1 MADHQ
6 TGIDPKNSKRT
17 DYDTT
22 DYTRISRKSRK
33 RKRNMN
39 RQFLM
44 WTGGILAL
52 VVFVATLSKLADSR
66 SDTPADADKEV
77 QVANMGESVPETMLS
92 IESTLSEEE
101 QERQRI
107 LQEKQAVVDSYNNLG
122 LVQVAGYLN
131 VRETPGSNGKIIGK
145 LQQNSACEILDTEG
159 EWCHITSGGIEGYV
173 HNRYVISGSDAS
185 QAALEQVGWMAEV
198 DTEKL
203 NIRSEPSMEDATN
216 IVAQALIHERYPVLE
231 ELDGWIRIE
240 EGYISSDFVTVKYAL
255 NEARKLDLR
264 AMALNQYDH
273 LVISKV
279 DNYLNIR
286 SSPSTEN
293 DTNIIGKFPGK
304 AAGEILETEDGWYK
318 IKSGPITG
326 YITADP
332 QYVAI
337 GQEARDLALESATLM
352 AIVNTDRLNVR
363 SEPSTGSK
371 IWTQIS
377 KEDRYTVLDQL
388 DGWVQIEL
396 DTGDSGDGEDSANSD
411 KAFIATRDNNVEVRY
426 ALTEAIKF
434 SPVEERANQQAAL
447 RGKVVN
453 YALKFVGN
461 RYVWG
466 GTNPNTG
473 ADCSGFVQYVMR
485 NAAGVSLPRTS
496 REQAKTGRAVTSSE
510 MMPGDLIFY
519 ANSKGTVNH
528 VAMYIGNGQIVH
540 AASRRSGIKIST
552 WNYRKPKTIRRFLN

>member
-1 MADHQ
+1 MPNKKKYH
-6 TGIDPKNSKRT
+6 TKE
-17 DYDTT
+17 
-22 DYTRISRKSRK
+22 YTKLPVRSRK
-33 RKRNMN
+33 RKN
-39 RQFLM
+39 RFLDRRYLLPAAGAVVLLSAIFLGRALM
-44 WTGGILAL
+44 KRQAAEEQEALA
-52 VVFVATLSKLADSR
+52 
-66 SDTPADADKEV
+66 V
-77 QVANMGESVPETMLS
+77 QQEPVPETTMF
-92 IESTLSEEE
+92 IESTLSVEE
-101 QERQRI
+101 QQRQELLR
-107 LQEKQAVVDSYNNLG
+107 EKQAVIDSYENLG

-131 VRETPGSNGKIIGK
+131 VREAPGSNGKIIGK

-159 EWCHITSGGIEGYV
+159 EWCHITSGGIEGYI
-173 HNRYVISGSDAS
+173 HNRYVISGLEAREE
-185 QAALEQVGWMAEV
+185 ALAQVEQMAEV
-198 DTEKL
+198 NTEKL
-203 NIRSEPSMEDATN
+203 NIRSEPNMEDAAN
-216 IVAQALIHERYPVLE
+216 VVAQALIHERYPVLE
-231 ELDGWIRIE
+231 ELEGWIRIE
-240 EGYISSDFVTVKYAL
+240 EGYISADYVTVKYAL

-304 AAGEILETEDGWYK
+304 AAGEILETLDGWYK
-318 IKSGPITG
+318 VKSGAITG
-326 YITADP
+326 YVIADP
-332 QYVAI
+332 ELVAV

-363 SEPSTGSK
+363 SEPTTSAR

-396 DTGDSGDGEDSANSD
+396 DSGDGEDGESSD
-411 KAFIATRDNNVEVRY
+411 KAFIATRDNNVDVRY

-447 RGKVVN
+447 RSKVVN
-453 YALKFVGN
+453 YALQFVGN

-473 ADCSGFVQYVMR
+473 ADCSGFVQYVLR

-496 REQAKTGRAVTSSE
+496 REQAKAGRAVTSSE
-510 MMPGDLIFY
+510 MLPGDLIFY
-519 ANSKGTVNH
+519 TNSSGVVNH
-528 VAMYIGNGQIVH
+528 VAMYIGNGQVVH

-552 WNYRKPKTIRRFLN
+552 WNYRRPKTIRRFLN

>member
-1 MADHQ
+1 MPD
-6 TGIDPKNSKRT
+6 KRNYNSK
-17 DYDTT
+17 DYM
-22 DYTRISRKSRK
+22 RVLNKSRRK
-33 RKRNMN
+33 RKRLPIYQN
-39 RQFLM
+39 RRVVISAI
-44 WTGGILAL
+44 TAVSVAAVLACA
-52 VVFVATLSKLADSR
+52 VSSR
-66 SDTPADADKEV
+66 HKADKE
-77 QVANMGESVPETMLS
+77 QEAAASNLEEPSSEIMVA
-92 IESTLSEEE
+92 IESTLSAEEV
-101 QERQRI
+101 ERQRI
-107 LQEKQAVVDSYNNLG
+107 LQEKQAVVDSYGNLG

-131 VRETPGSNGKIIGK
+131 VREAPGSNGKIIGK
-145 LQQNSACEILDTEG
+145 LQQNSACEVLETEG
-159 EWCHITSGGIEGYV
+159 EWSHITSGGIEGYV
-173 HNRYVISGSDAS
+173 HNRYILSGPEAR
-185 QAALEQVGWMAEV
+185 QEALEHVEQMAEV
-198 DTEKL
+198 NTEKL
-203 NIRSEPSMEDATN
+203 NIRSEPNMEDAAN
-216 IVAQALIHERYPVLE
+216 VVAQALIYERYPVLE

-240 EGYISSDFVTVKYAL
+240 EGYVSSEYVTVKYAL

-286 SSPSTEN
+286 NSPSTED
-293 DTNIIGKFPGK
+293 DTNVIGKFPGR
-304 AAGEILETEDGWYK
+304 AAGEILETQDGWYK
-318 IKSGPITG
+318 VKSGAITG
-326 YITADP
+326 YVTADP
-332 QYVAI
+332 EFVAV

-363 SEPSTGSK
+363 SEPSTTAK

-388 DGWVQIEL
+388 DGWIQIEL
-396 DTGDSGDGEDSANSD
+396 DTGDGEDGEPSD

-447 RGKVVN
+447 RSKVVN
-453 YALKFVGN
+453 YGLQFVGN

-496 REQAKTGRAVTSSE
+496 REQAKVGRAVNSSE
-510 MMPGDLIFY
+510 MLPGDLIFY
-519 ANSKGTVNH
+519 TNSSGVVNH

-552 WNYRKPKTIRRFLN
+552 WNYRNPKTIRRVLN

>member
-6 TGIDPKNSKRT
+6 TNLDKGDNKRT

-33 RKRNMN
+33 RKRNAK
-39 RQFLM
+39 RQFII
-44 WTGGILAL
+44 WTGGIVVL
-52 VVFVATLSKLADSR
+52 VVFVAVLSRIADSR
-66 SDTPADADKEV
+66 QDIPAERKVE
-77 QVANMGESVPETMLS
+77 ESGVEETVPETETMLT
-92 IESTLSEEE
+92 IESTLSPEE

-107 LQEKQAVVDSYNNLG
+107 LQEKQAVVDSYANLG

-145 LQQNSACEILDTEG
+145 LQQNSACEILETEG
-159 EWCHITSGGIEGYV
+159 EWCHITSGGIEGYI
-173 HNRYVISGSDAS
+173 HNRYVISGSEAN
-185 QAALEQVGWMAEV
+185 QTAMEHVEWMAEV
-198 DTEKL
+198 TTEKL
-203 NIRSEPSMEDATN
+203 NIRSEPNMEDAAN
-216 IVAQALIHERYPVLE
+216 VVAQALNHERYPVLE

-286 SSPSTEN
+286 KNPSTED

-318 IKSGPITG
+318 IKSGSITG

-332 QYVAI
+332 QYVAV

-396 DTGDSGDGEDSANSD
+396 DTGDSEGGDEASD

-447 RGKVVN
+447 RSKVVN
-453 YALKFVGN
+453 YALQFVGN

-473 ADCSGFVQYVMR
+473 ADCSGFVQYVLR

-496 REQAKTGRAVTSSE
+496 REQAKAGRAVTASE
-510 MMPGDLIFY
+510 MLPGDLIFY
-519 ANSKGTVNH
+519 NNSSGVVNH
-528 VAMYIGNGQIVH
+528 VSMYIGNGQIVH

>member
-1 MADHQ
+1 MSDKKDHY
-6 TGIDPKNSKRT
+6 IK
-17 DYDTT
+17 
-22 DYTRISRKSRK
+22 DYTKVLNKSRK
-33 RKRNMN
+33 RRKRIPDRRHILVAVGAVVIFTSAVLAGRAVVAR
-39 RQFLM
+39 RQQ
-44 WTGGILAL
+44 AKEQEA
-52 VVFVATLSKLADSR
+52 VA
-66 SDTPADADKEV
+66 
-77 QVANMGESVPETMLS
+77 ANQESAPETTIA
-92 IESTLSEEE
+92 IESTLSAEE
-101 QERQRI
+101 QQRQQI
-107 LQEKQAVVDSYNNLG
+107 LKEKQEVVDSYNNLG

-131 VRETPGSNGKIIGK
+131 VREAPGSNGKIIGK

-159 EWCHITSGGIEGYV
+159 EWCHITSGGIEGYI
-173 HNRYVISGSDAS
+173 HNRYVISGTEAR
-185 QAALEQVGWMAEV
+185 QAAIAQVEQMAEV
-198 DTEKL
+198 NTEKL
-203 NIRSEPSMEDATN
+203 NIRSEPNREDAAN
-216 IVAQALIHERYPVLE
+216 VVAQALIHERYPVLE

-240 EGYISSDFVTVKYAL
+240 EGYISTDYVTVKYAL

-264 AMALNQYDH
+264 TMALNQYDH

-279 DNYLNIR
+279 DSYLNIR
-286 SSPSTEN
+286 SSPETGD
-293 DTNIIGKFPGK
+293 DTNVIGKFPGK
-304 AAGEILETEDGWYK
+304 AAGEILETLDGWYK
-318 IKSGPITG
+318 VKSGAITG
-326 YITADP
+326 YVTADP
-332 QYVAI
+332 ELVAV

-363 SEPSTGSK
+363 SEPTTSAR

-377 KEDRYTVLDQL
+377 KEDRYSVLDQM

-396 DTGDSGDGEDSANSD
+396 DTGDSEDGEASD

-453 YALKFVGN
+453 YALQFVGN

-473 ADCSGFVQYVMR
+473 ADCSGFVQYVLR

-496 REQAKTGRAVTSSE
+496 REQAKAGRAVTASE
-510 MMPGDLIFY
+510 MLPGDLIFY
-519 ANSKGTVNH
+519 TNSSGVVNH

-552 WNYRKPKTIRRFLN
+552 WNYRRPKTIRRFLN

>member
-1 MADHQ
+1 M
-6 TGIDPKNSKRT
+6 PNKKKYR
-17 DYDTT
+17 
-22 DYTRISRKSRK
+22 SREHIKFSNRSRK
-33 RKRNMN
+33 RKNRFLDQRYLLLAAGVVVLLSATFLGRALLN
-39 RQFLM
+39 RQSAEEQEA
-44 WTGGILAL
+44 LA
-52 VVFVATLSKLADSR
+52 
-66 SDTPADADKEV
+66 V
-77 QVANMGESVPETMLS
+77 QQESIPETTMF

-101 QERQRI
+101 LQRQELLR
-107 LQEKQAVVDSYNNLG
+107 EKQAVIESYENLG

-131 VRETPGSNGKIIGK
+131 VRATPGSNGKIIGK

-159 EWCHITSGGIEGYV
+159 EWCHITSGGIEGYI
-173 HNRYVISGSDAS
+173 HNRYVIRGPEAREE
-185 QAALEQVGWMAEV
+185 ALAQVGQMAEV
-198 DTEKL
+198 NTEKL
-203 NIRSEPSMEDATN
+203 NIRSEPNKEDATN
-216 IVAQALIHERYPVLE
+216 VVAQALIHERYPVLE
-231 ELDGWIRIE
+231 ELEGWIRIE
-240 EGYISSDFVTVKYAL
+240 EGYISADYVTVKYAL

-279 DNYLNIR
+279 DSYLNIR

-304 AAGEILETEDGWYK
+304 AAGEILETLDGWYK
-318 IKSGPITG
+318 VKSGPITG
-326 YITADP
+326 YITAESE
-332 QYVAI
+332 YVAV

-363 SEPSTGSK
+363 SEPTTSAR

-377 KEDRYTVLDQL
+377 KEDRYMVLDQL

-396 DTGDSGDGEDSANSD
+396 DTGDSEDGESSD

-447 RGKVVN
+447 RSKVVN
-453 YALKFVGN
+453 YALQFVGN

-473 ADCSGFVQYVMR
+473 ADCSGFVQYVLR

-496 REQAKTGRAVTSSE
+496 REQAKAGRAVTSSE
-510 MMPGDLIFY
+510 MLPGDLIFY
-519 ANSKGTVNH
+519 TNSSGVVNH

-552 WNYRKPKTIRRFLN
+552 WNYRRPKTIRRFLN

>member
-1 MADHQ
+1 MEH
-6 TGIDPKNSKRT
+6 
-17 DYDTT
+17 
-22 DYTRISRKSRK
+22 
-33 RKRNMN
+33 
-39 RQFLM
+39 
-44 WTGGILAL
+44 
-52 VVFVATLSKLADSR
+52 V
-66 SDTPADADKEV
+66 E
-77 QVANMGESVPETMLS
+77 
-92 IESTLSEEE
+92 
-101 QERQRI
+101 
-107 LQEKQAVVDSYNNLG
+107 
-122 LVQVAGYLN
+122 
-131 VRETPGSNGKIIGK
+131 
-145 LQQNSACEILDTEG
+145 
-159 EWCHITSGGIEGYV
+159 
-173 HNRYVISGSDAS
+173 
-185 QAALEQVGWMAEV
+185 WMAEV
-198 DTEKL
+198 TTEKL
-203 NIRSEPSMEDATN
+203 NIRSEPNMEDAAN
-216 IVAQALIHERYPVLE
+216 VVAQALNHERYPVLE

-286 SSPSTEN
+286 KNPSTED

-318 IKSGPITG
+318 IKSGSITG

-332 QYVAI
+332 QYVAV

-396 DTGDSGDGEDSANSD
+396 DTGDSEGGDEASD

-447 RGKVVN
+447 RSKVVN
-453 YALKFVGN
+453 YALQFVGN

-473 ADCSGFVQYVMR
+473 ADCSGFVQYVLR

-496 REQAKTGRAVTSSE
+496 REQAKAGRAVTASE
-510 MMPGDLIFY
+510 MLPGDLIFY
-519 ANSKGTVNH
+519 TNSSGVVNH
-528 VAMYIGNGQIVH
+528 VSMYIGNGQIVH